1 MIAPPAASAYTDRTV
16 KVPLERYFPE
26 YTGGADINKAA
37 KYILWRFMQ
46 ANRARL
52 SVYPQYVA
60 FYFLYSSLTLTSVVT
75 QLDTSDRHK

>member
-1 MIAPPAASAYTDRTV
+1 MVVLDDGAGCVGWRRRAQ
-16 KVPLERYFPE
+16 VPLERYFPE

-52 SVYPQYVA
+52 SVYPQCV
-60 FYFLYSSLTLTSVVT
+60 SLPLFFVFDELTCEERTEV
-75 QLDTSDRHK
+75 KE